1 MKETTSMSLSD
12 TPLRCPF
19 ADAPSYPFRRNTAHP
34 LNPPVEFESLRR
46 ERPISQVTL
55 WNGQKVWL
63 VTRYDDA
70 QAVLS
75 DPRFSSVPANPGY
88 PTLSQAIAASR
99 RADASFLRMDRP
111 KHTEHRRMW
120 TPFFAIKRIQDM
132 RPGIQAIVDETLSA
146 MLAEEP
152 PVDFV
157 EKFALTVPSLVI
169 CQLLDVPRSAHAFF
183 HQHSKTRMAMN
194 GTPENI
200 LKAMQALDE
209 FWESLI
215 TEREKNPG
223 EDLVS
228 QLIVNEV
235 KTGRLSKR
243 ELISMA
249 QLMLLAGHETTANMI
264 ALGTLTLLRHPQQ
277 LARLKADKTLTPSAV
292 DELLRYLSVAQHGL
306 GRTAIA
312 DIEIGE
318 VMIRAGEG
326 VLVVVAAANRD
337 EAVFAEPDRLDIGRQ
352 ARHHLAFGASI
363 HQCIGHPLARAELQ
377 IVFDTLFARVPTL
390 RVAVPDEQ
398 IPYKYESLFF
408 GVHAL
413 PVTW

>member
-1 MKETTSMSLSD
+1 MSLSE
-12 TPLRCPF
+12 TSARCPLG
-19 ADAPSYPFRRNTAHP
+19 DTRSYPFRRNTTQP
-34 LNPPVEFESLRR
+34 LAPPAEFALLQR
-46 ERPISQVTL
+46 EQPISQVKL

-63 VTRYDDA
+63 ITRYDDA
-70 QAVLS
+70 QTVLS

-88 PTLSQAIAASR
+88 PTLSRAIAASR

-120 TPFFAIKRIQDM
+120 TPFFAIKRIQEM
-132 RPGIQAIVDETLSA
+132 RPRIQAIVDETLSA
-146 MLAEEP
+146 MLAEGP

-157 EKFALTVPSLVI
+157 ETFALAVPSLVI
-169 CQLLDVPRSAHAFF
+169 CQLLDVPKTAHAFF
-183 HQHSKTRMAMN
+183 QQHSKTRMTMN
-194 GTPENI
+194 GTPEEI
-200 LKAMQALDE
+200 LKAMQALDD
-209 FWESLI
+209 FWDTLI
-215 TEREKNPG
+215 TEREQKPG
-223 EDLVS
+223 DDLVS

-264 ALGTLTLLRHPQQ
+264 ALGTVTLLQHPQQ
-277 LARLKADKTLTPSAV
+277 LELLRADKTLTPSAV
-292 DELLRYLSVAQHGL
+292 DELLRYLSIAQHGL

-312 DIEIGE
+312 DVE
-318 VMIRAGEG
+318 VGGVLIRAGEG

-337 EAVFAEPDRLDIGRQ
+337 ESVFAAPDQFDIGRQ
-352 ARHHLAFGASI
+352 SRHHLAFGASI

-377 IVFDTLFARVPTL
+377 IVFDTLFTHVPTL
-390 RVAVPDEQ
+390 RVAIPYEE

>member
-1 MKETTSMSLSD
+1 MTLSEM
-12 TPLRCPF
+12 PARCPIG
-19 ADAPSYPFRRNTAHP
+19 DAPSYPFRRNAAQP
-34 LNPPVEFESLRR
+34 LAPPDEFALLRR
-46 ERPISQVTL
+46 EQPISKVKL
-55 WNGQKVWL
+55 WNGEKVWL
-63 VTRYDDA
+63 TTRYGDA

-88 PTLSQAIAASR
+88 PTLSPAIAASR

-120 TPFFAIKRIQDM
+120 TPFFAVKRIQEM
-132 RPGIQAIVDETLSA
+132 RPGIQAIVDETLST
-146 MLAEEP
+146 MLAESP

-157 EKFALTVPSLVI
+157 ETFALAVPSLVI
-169 CQLLDVPRSAHAFF
+169 CQLLDVPKSAHAFF
-183 HQHSKTRMAMN
+183 QQHSKTRMTMN

-200 LKAMQALDE
+200 LKAMQALDD
-209 FWESLI
+209 FWDTLI
-215 TEREKNPG
+215 TEREQKPG
-223 EDLVS
+223 DDLVS

-264 ALGTLTLLRHPQQ
+264 ALGILTLLQHPQQ
-277 LARLKADKTLTPSAV
+277 LERLRADKTLTPSAV
-292 DELLRYLSVAQHGL
+292 DELLRYLSIAQHGL

-312 DIEIGE
+312 DVE
-318 VMIRAGEG
+318 VGGVLIRAGEG

-337 EAVFAEPDRLDIGRQ
+337 ESVFAAPDQFDIGRR
-352 ARHHLAFGASI
+352 ARHHMAFGASM

-377 IVFDTLFARVPTL
+377 IVFDTLFSRVPTL
-390 RVAVPDEQ
+390 RVAIPYEEV
-398 IPYKYESLFF
+398 PYKYESLFF

>member
-1 MKETTSMSLSD
+1 MSLSE
-12 TPLRCPF
+12 TPARCPLE
-19 ADAPSYPFRRNTAHP
+19 DASYPFQRDATDP
-34 LNPPVEFESLRR
+34 LTPPAEFALLRR
-46 ERPISQVTL
+46 ERPISHAKL
-55 WNGQKVWL
+55 WNGQTVWL
-63 VTRYDDA
+63 IARYDDA

-88 PTLSQAIAASR
+88 PTLSPAIAASR

-120 TPFFAIKRIQDM
+120 TPFFAIKRIQEM

-146 MLAEEP
+146 MLAEGP

-157 EKFALTVPSLVI
+157 EMFALAVPSLVI
-169 CQLLDVPRSAHAFF
+169 CQLLDVPKSAHAFF
-183 HQHSKTRMAMN
+183 QQHSKTRMTMN

-200 LKAMQALDE
+200 LKAMQALDD
-209 FWESLI
+209 FWNTLI
-215 TEREKNPG
+215 TEREQQPG
-223 EDLVS
+223 DDLVS
-228 QLIVNEV
+228 QLIVHEV

-264 ALGTLTLLRHPQQ
+264 ALGTLTLLQHPQQ
-277 LARLKADKTLTPSAV
+277 LERLRADKTLTPSAV
-292 DELLRYLSVAQHGL
+292 DELLRYLSIAQHGL

-312 DIEIGE
+312 DVE
-318 VMIRAGEG
+318 VGGVLIRAGEG

-337 EAVFAEPDRLDIGRQ
+337 ESVFAAPDQFDIGRQ

-377 IVFDTLFARVPTL
+377 IVFDTLFTRVPTL
-390 RVAVPDEQ
+390 RVAVPYEE
-398 IPYKYESLFF
+398 IPYKYNGLFF

>member
-1 MKETTSMSLSD
+1 MSLSD
-12 TPLRCPF
+12 SPARCPI
-19 ADAPSYPFRRNTAHP
+19 DHAPSYPFRRDAAHP
-34 LNPPVEFESLRR
+34 LNPPGEFDVLRR
-46 ERPISQVTL
+46 DQPISQVSL

-63 VTRYDDA
+63 VTRYNDA

-88 PTLSQAIAASR
+88 PTLSPAIAASR

-120 TPFFAIKRIQDM
+120 TPFFAIKRIQEM
-132 RPGIQAIVDETLSA
+132 RPGIQAIVDETLAA
-146 MLAEEP
+146 MLEEEP

-157 EKFALTVPSLVI
+157 EKFALTIPSLVI
-169 CQLLDVPRSAHAFF
+169 CQLLDVPKSAHAFF

-209 FWESLI
+209 FWETLI

-223 EDLVS
+223 DDLVS

-264 ALGTLTLLRHPQQ
+264 TLGTLTLLRHPRQ

-292 DELLRYLSVAQHGL
+292 DELLRYLSIAQHGL

-312 DIEIGE
+312 DVQVGD
-318 VMIRAGEG
+318 VLIRAGEG

-337 EAVFAEPDRLDIGRQ
+337 ESVFPQPDQFDIERQ

-390 RVAVPDEQ
+390 RVAIPDAE
-398 IPYKYESLFF
+398 IAYKYESLFF

-413 PVTW
+413 PMTW

>member
-1 MKETTSMSLSD
+1 MSLSE
-12 TPLRCPF
+12 TLSRCPLGE
-19 ADAPSYPFRRNTAHP
+19 APSYPFRRAATHP
-34 LNPPVEFESLRR
+34 LNLPAEFALLRC
-46 ERPISQVTL
+46 ERPISQAKL
-55 WNGQKVWL
+55 WNGQTVWL
-63 VTRYDDA
+63 ITRYDDA

-88 PTLSQAIAASR
+88 PTLSPAIAASR

-120 TPFFAIKRIQDM
+120 TPFFAIKRIQEM

-146 MLAEEP
+146 MLTEGP

-157 EKFALTVPSLVI
+157 ETFALAVPSLVI
-169 CQLLDVPRSAHAFF
+169 CQLLDVPKSAHGFF
-183 HQHSKTRMAMN
+183 QQHSKTRMTMD

-200 LKAMQALDE
+200 LKAMQALDD
-209 FWESLI
+209 FWGTLI
-215 TEREKNPG
+215 TEREQNPG
-223 EDLVS
+223 DDLVS
-228 QLIVNEV
+228 QLIVHEV

-264 ALGTLTLLRHPQQ
+264 ALGTLTLLQHPQQ
-277 LARLKADKTLTPSAV
+277 LERLRADKTLTPSAV
-292 DELLRYLSVAQHGL
+292 DELLRYLSIAQHGL

-312 DIEIGE
+312 DVE
-318 VMIRAGEG
+318 VGGVLIRAGEG

-337 EAVFAEPDRLDIGRQ
+337 ETVFAAPDQFDIGRQ

-377 IVFDTLFARVPTL
+377 IVFDTLFTRVPTL
-390 RVAVPDEQ
+390 RVAIPYEE
-398 IPYKYESLFF
+398 IPYKYDSLFF

>member
-1 MKETTSMSLSD
+1 MSA
-12 TPLRCPF
+12 RCPF
-19 ADAPSYPFRRNTAHP
+19 DDAPSYPFRRDAAHP
-34 LNPPVEFESLRR
+34 LNPPGEFDILRR
-46 ERPISQVTL
+46 DRPISQVTL

-63 VTRYDDA
+63 VTRYNDA

-88 PTLSQAIAASR
+88 PTLSPAIAASR

-120 TPFFAIKRIQDM
+120 TPFFAIKRIQEM
-132 RPGIQAIVDETLSA
+132 RPGIEAIVDETLSA
-146 MLAEEP
+146 MLDEEP

-157 EKFALTVPSLVI
+157 EKFALAIPSLVI
-169 CQLLDVPRSAHAFF
+169 CQLLDVPKSAHAFF
-183 HQHSKTRMAMN
+183 HQHSKTRMTMN

-209 FWESLI
+209 FWETLI

-223 EDLVS
+223 DDLVS

-312 DIEIGE
+312 DVDVGD
-318 VMIRAGEG
+318 VLIRAGEG

-337 EAVFAEPDRLDIGRQ
+337 ETVFAEPDQFDIGRQ
-352 ARHHLAFGASI
+352 ARHHLTFGASI

-377 IVFDTLFARVPTL
+377 IVFDTLFTRVPTL
-390 RVAVPDEQ
+390 RVAIPDEE

>member
-1 MKETTSMSLSD
+1 MTLSET
-12 TPLRCPF
+12 RCPLG
-19 ADAPSYPFRRNTAHP
+19 DAPSYPFRRDTEHP
-34 LNPPVEFESLRR
+34 LTPPAEFALLRR
-46 ERPISQVTL
+46 AQPIAQVRL

-63 VTRYDDA
+63 ITRYDDG

-88 PTLSQAIAASR
+88 PTLSPAIAASR

-120 TPFFAIKRIQDM
+120 TPFFAIKRIQEM
-132 RPGIQAIVDETLSA
+132 RPGIQAIVDQTLSA
-146 MLAEEP
+146 MLAESP

-157 EKFALTVPSLVI
+157 ETFALAVPSLVI
-169 CQLLDVPRSAHAFF
+169 CQLLDVPKSAHAFF
-183 HQHSKTRMAMN
+183 QQHSKTRMTMS

-200 LKAMQALDE
+200 LKAMQALDD
-209 FWESLI
+209 FWDTLI
-215 TEREKNPG
+215 TEREQKPG
-223 EDLVS
+223 NDLVS

-235 KTGRLSKR
+235 KTGRLSRR

-264 ALGTLTLLRHPQQ
+264 ALGTLTLLQHPQQ
-277 LARLKADKTLTPSAV
+277 LERLKADRTLMPSAV
-292 DELLRYLSVAQHGL
+292 DELLRYLSIAQHGL

-312 DIEIGE
+312 DVE
-318 VMIRAGEG
+318 VGGVVIRAGEG

-337 EAVFAEPDRLDIGRQ
+337 ESVFAAPDQFDIGRQ
-352 ARHHLAFGASI
+352 PRHHLAFGASI

-390 RVAVPDEQ
+390 RVAIPYEE

>member
-1 MKETTSMSLSD
+1 MTLSEIRS
-12 TPLRCPF
+12 PLG
-19 ADAPSYPFRRNTAHP
+19 DAPSYPFRRNTAQP
-34 LNPPVEFESLRR
+34 LTPPAEFALLQR
-46 ERPISQVTL
+46 EQPISQVKL

-63 VTRYDDA
+63 ITRYNDA
-70 QAVLS
+70 QAALS

-88 PTLSQAIAASR
+88 PTLSPAIAASR

-146 MLAEEP
+146 ILAEGP

-157 EKFALTVPSLVI
+157 ETFALAVPSLVI
-169 CQLLDVPRSAHAFF
+169 CQLLDVPKSAHAFF
-183 HQHSKTRMAMN
+183 QQHSKTRMTMN

-200 LKAMQALDE
+200 LKAMQALDD
-209 FWESLI
+209 FWDTLI
-215 TEREKNPG
+215 TEREQKPG
-223 EDLVS
+223 DDLVS
-228 QLIVNEV
+228 QLIVHEV

-264 ALGTLTLLRHPQQ
+264 ALGTLTLLQHPQQ
-277 LARLKADKTLTPSAV
+277 LERLRADKTLTPSAV
-292 DELLRYLSVAQHGL
+292 DELLRYLSIAQHGL

-312 DIEIGE
+312 DVE
-318 VMIRAGEG
+318 VGGVLIRGGEG

-337 EAVFAEPDRLDIGRQ
+337 ETVFAAPDQFDIGRQ
-352 ARHHLAFGASI
+352 ACHHLAFGASI

-377 IVFDTLFARVPTL
+377 IVFDTLFTRVPTL
-390 RVAVPDEQ
+390 RVAIPYEE
-398 IPYKYESLFF
+398 IPYKYDGLFF

>member
-1 MKETTSMSLSD
+1 MNAMSLSD
-12 TPLRCPF
+12 MPVQCPF
-19 ADAPSYPFRRNTAHP
+19 DGASPYPFRRDRTHP
-34 LNPPVEFESLRR
+34 LNPPAEFDVLRR
-46 ERPISQVTL
+46 DQPISQVTL

-75 DPRFSSVPANPGY
+75 DARFSSVPTNPGY
-88 PTLSQAIAASR
+88 PTLSPAIAASR

-120 TPFFAIKRIQDM
+120 TPFFAIKRIQEM
-132 RPGIQAIVDETLSA
+132 RPGLQAIVDETLAA

-157 EKFALTVPSLVI
+157 ETFALTVPSLVI
-169 CQLLDVPRSAHAFF
+169 CQLLDVPKSAHAFF

-200 LKAMQALDE
+200 LKAMQALDD
-209 FWESLI
+209 FWETLI
-215 TEREKNPG
+215 AERERKPG
-223 EDLVS
+223 DDLVS

-235 KTGRLSKR
+235 KPGRLSKR
-243 ELISMA
+243 ELVSMA

-277 LARLKADKTLTPSAV
+277 LERLKADKSLTPSTV
-292 DELLRYLSVAQHGL
+292 DELLRYLSIAQHGL

-312 DIEIGE
+312 DVEVGE
-318 VMIRAGEG
+318 VLIRAGEG

-337 EAVFAEPDRLDIGRQ
+337 DSVFAEPDQFDIARQ
-352 ARHHLAFGASI
+352 PRHHLAFGASI

-377 IVFDTLFARVPTL
+377 IVFDTLFSRVPSL
-390 RVAVPDEQ
+390 RVAIPDEE

>member
-1 MKETTSMSLSD
+1 MSMSE
-12 TPLRCPF
+12 TPARCPLG
-19 ADAPSYPFRRNTAHP
+19 DAPSYPFRRNTAQP
-34 LNPPVEFESLRR
+34 LTPPAEFALLRR
-46 ERPISQVTL
+46 EQPISQVKL
-55 WNGQKVWL
+55 WNGQKVW
-63 VTRYDDA
+63 VITRYDDA

-88 PTLSQAIAASR
+88 PTLSPAIAASR

-146 MLAEEP
+146 MLAEKP

-157 EKFALTVPSLVI
+157 EKFALAVPSLVI
-169 CQLLDVPRSAHAFF
+169 CQLLDVPKSAHAFF
-183 HQHSKTRMAMN
+183 QQHSKTRMTMN
-194 GTPENI
+194 GTPEDI
-200 LKAMQALDE
+200 LKAMQALDD
-209 FWESLI
+209 FWDTLI
-215 TEREKNPG
+215 TERERNPRD
-223 EDLVS
+223 DLVS

-264 ALGTLTLLRHPQQ
+264 ALGTLTLLQHPQQ
-277 LARLKADKTLTPSAV
+277 LERFRTDKTLTPSAV
-292 DELLRYLSVAQHGL
+292 DELLRYLSIAQHGL

-312 DIEIGE
+312 DVE
-318 VMIRAGEG
+318 VGGVLIRAGEG

-337 EAVFAEPDRLDIGRQ
+337 ESVFAAPDQFDIGRQ

-390 RVAVPDEQ
+390 RVAIPYEE
-398 IPYKYESLFF
+398 IPYKYDSLFF

-413 PVTW
+413 PVAW

>member
-1 MKETTSMSLSD
+1 MNAMSLSG
-12 TPLRCPF
+12 TPVQCPF
-19 ADAPSYPFRRNTAHP
+19 DDASPYPFRRDRTHP
-34 LNPPVEFESLRR
+34 FDPPAEFEFLRR
-46 ERPISQVTL
+46 DQPISQVKL

-63 VTRYDDA
+63 ITRYDDA

-75 DPRFSSVPANPGY
+75 DARFSSVPANPGY
-88 PTLSQAIAASR
+88 PTLSPAIAASR

-111 KHTEHRRMW
+111 KHAEHRRMW

-132 RPGIQAIVDETLSA
+132 RPGIQAIVDETLAA
-146 MLAEEP
+146 MLKEEP

-169 CQLLDVPRSAHAFF
+169 CQLLDVPKSAHAFF
-183 HQHSKTRMAMN
+183 HQHSKTRMTMN
-194 GTPENI
+194 GTPKNI
-200 LKAMQALDE
+200 LKAMQALDD
-209 FWESLI
+209 FWDTLI

-223 EDLVS
+223 DDLVS

-235 KTGRLSKR
+235 KTGRLSRR

-264 ALGTLTLLRHPQQ
+264 ALGLLTLLRHPQQ
-277 LARLKADKTLTPSAV
+277 LERLKADKTLTPSAV
-292 DELLRYLSVAQHGL
+292 DELLRYLSIAQHGL

-312 DIEIGE
+312 DVE
-318 VMIRAGEG
+318 VGDVLIRTGEG

-337 EAVFAEPDRLDIGRQ
+337 DSVFAEPDQFDIGRQ

-377 IVFDTLFARVPTL
+377 IVFDTLFSRVPTL
-390 RVAVPDEQ
+390 RVAVPDEE

-408 GVHAL
+408 GVHAM

>member
-1 MKETTSMSLSD
+1 MSASD
-12 TPLRCPF
+12 TAVRPPID
-19 ADAPSYPFRRNTAHP
+19 DAPSYPFKRDHARP
-34 LNPPVEFESLRR
+34 LDPPGDFAALRH
-46 ERPISQVTL
+46 ERPISQVKL

-70 QAVLS
+70 QVVLS

-88 PTLSQAIAASR
+88 PTLSPAIAASR

-120 TPFFAIKRIQDM
+120 TPFFAVKRIQEM
-132 RPGIQAIVDETLSA
+132 RPGIQAIVDDVLAA
-146 MLAEEP
+146 MLAQAP

-157 EKFALTVPSLVI
+157 EQFALAIPSYVI
-169 CQLLDVPRSAHAFF
+169 CQLLDVPKSAHSFF
-183 HQHSKTRMAMN
+183 HRHSKTRVTMN
-194 GTPENI
+194 GTPEEI
-200 LKAMQALDE
+200 IKAMQALDD
-209 FWESLI
+209 FWDAII

-235 KTGRLSKR
+235 RTGRLSKR
-243 ELISMA
+243 ELVSMA

-277 LARLKADKTLTPSAV
+277 LATLKADKTLMPSAV
-292 DELLRYLSVAQHGL
+292 DELLRYLSIAQNGL

-312 DIEIGE
+312 DVE
-318 VMIRAGEG
+318 VGHVLIRAGEG

-337 EAVFAEPDRLDIGRQ
+337 EAVFDQPDEFDIARK

-377 IVFDTLFARVPTL
+377 IAFDTLFTRVPTL
-390 RVAVPDEQ
+390 RIAIPDEE
-398 IPYKYESLFF
+398 IPYKYSSLFF

-413 PVTW
+413 PVAW

>member
-1 MKETTSMSLSD
+1 MSLAD
-12 TPLRCPF
+12 TSPRCPL
-19 ADAPSYPFRRNTAHP
+19 DRAPDYPFRRDPTHP
-34 LNPPVEFESLRR
+34 LSPPNEFAILRR
-46 ERPISQVTL
+46 ERPISQVKL

-63 VTRYDDA
+63 ITRYNDA

-75 DPRFSSVPANPGY
+75 DHRFSSVPANPGY
-88 PTLSQAIAASR
+88 PTLSPAIAASR

-120 TPFFAIKRIQDM
+120 TPFFAIKRIQEM
-132 RPGIQAIVDETLSA
+132 RPGIQAIVDETLAA
-146 MLAEEP
+146 MLKQEQ

-157 EKFALTVPSLVI
+157 ENFALTVPSLVI
-169 CQLLDVPRSAHAFF
+169 CQLLDIPKSAHAFF

-200 LKAMQALDE
+200 LKAMQALDA
-209 FWESLI
+209 FWETLI
-215 TEREKNPG
+215 TEREKTPG
-223 EDLVS
+223 DDLVS
-228 QLIVNEV
+228 QLILSEV
-235 KTGRLSKR
+235 KTGHLSKR

-249 QLMLLAGHETTANMI
+249 QVMLLAGHETTANMI
-264 ALGTLTLLRHPQQ
+264 ALGLLTLLRHPQQ
-277 LARLKADKTLTPSAV
+277 LERLKADRTLTPSAV
-292 DELLRYLSVAQHGL
+292 DELLRYLSIAQHGL

-312 DIEIGE
+312 DVE
-318 VMIRAGEG
+318 VGNVLIRAGEG

-337 EAVFAEPDRLDIGRQ
+337 ETVFAEPDQFDVGRQ
-352 ARHHLAFGASI
+352 GRHHLAFGASI

-377 IVFDTLFARVPTL
+377 IVFDTLFSRVPTL
-390 RVAVPDEQ
+390 RIAIPDED

>member
-1 MKETTSMSLSD
+1 MSLSD
-12 TPLRCPF
+12 TSPRCPLD
-19 ADAPSYPFRRNTAHP
+19 DASYPFRRDPTHP
-34 LNPPVEFESLRR
+34 LDPPGEFGVLRR
-46 ERPISQVTL
+46 DRPISQVKL

-75 DPRFSSVPANPGY
+75 DARFSSAPANPGY
-88 PTLSQAIAASR
+88 PTLSPAIAASR
-99 RADASFLRMDRP
+99 RADPTFLRMDRP

-120 TPFFAIKRIQDM
+120 TPFFAIKRIQEM
-132 RPGIQAIVDETLSA
+132 RPGIQAIVDETLAA
-146 MLAEEP
+146 MLDEKP

-157 EKFALTVPSLVI
+157 EKFALTVPSLII
-169 CQLLDVPRSAHAFF
+169 CQLLDVPKSAHAFF
-183 HQHSKTRMAMN
+183 HRHSKTRMSVN

-209 FWESLI
+209 FWDTLI

-223 EDLVS
+223 DDLVS

-235 KTGRLSKR
+235 KTGHLSKR
-243 ELISMA
+243 ELIGMA

-264 ALGTLTLLRHPQQ
+264 ALGLLTLLRHPQQ
-277 LARLKADKTLTPSAV
+277 LERIKADKTLTPSAV
-292 DELLRYLSVAQHGL
+292 DELLRYLSIAQHGL

-312 DIEIGE
+312 DVE
-318 VMIRAGEG
+318 VGDVTIRAGDG

-337 EAVFAEPDRLDIGRQ
+337 DSMFVQPDQFDIERQ

-377 IVFDTLFARVPTL
+377 IVFDTLFSRVPTL
-390 RVAVPDEQ
+390 RVAIPDEE